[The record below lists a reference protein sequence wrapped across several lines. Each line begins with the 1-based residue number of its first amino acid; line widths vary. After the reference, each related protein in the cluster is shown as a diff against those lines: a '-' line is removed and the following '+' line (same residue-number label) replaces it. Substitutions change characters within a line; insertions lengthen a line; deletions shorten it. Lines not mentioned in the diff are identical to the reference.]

1 MCLLRKFFYPD
12 AFVTGVDEIPFEAL
26 YGEGFQAVLFDIDN
40 TIVMHDAPADAHA
53 VELFERVR
61 AAHLVPVLISNNDEA
76 RVAPFAKAVGAAYLY
91 LAKKPSVKSIRRA
104 MEMAG
109 GTTKDTFY
117 VGDQLFTDILGAKA
131 AGIRAVLTK
140 PISPVE
146 KKKIVMKRYLER
158 PILALYRRHMRR
170 RGYVTPGNGFF
181 T

>member
-1 MCLLRKFFYPD
+1 
-12 AFVTGVDEIPFEAL
+12 
-26 YGEGFQAVLFDIDN
+26 
-40 TIVMHDAPADAHA
+40 
-53 VELFERVR
+53 
-61 AAHLVPVLISNNDEA
+61 
-76 RVAPFAKAVGAAYLY
+76 
-91 LAKKPSVKSIRRA
+91 